1 MPKGGSWYA
10 YIVECRGGRLYTGT
24 TTDPARRYEE
34 HKSGKRGA
42 KFTRAHPPEKLLASK
57 EAGDRS
63 AALKLE
69 AALRRLSRTEKLA
82 WAARNPFKRARRQ

>member
-1 MPKGGSWYA
+1 MVKAKSWYV

-24 TTDPARRYEE
+24 STDPARRYAE

-42 KFTRAHPPEKLLASK
+42 KFTRAHPPQRLLASL

-63 AALKLE
+63 AALRLE
-69 AALRRLSRTEKLA
+69 AALRRLSRPEKLA
-82 WAARNPFKRARRQ
+82 WAARHPFKPVRGQ

>member
-1 MPKGGSWYA
+1 MAKGKAWYV

-24 TTDPARRYEE
+24 STDPGRRYAE

-42 KFTRAHPPEKLLASK
+42 KFTRAHPPQKLLASQ

-69 AALRRLSRTEKLA
+69 AALRRLGRPEKLA
-82 WAARNPFKRARRQ
+82 WAARHPFKWERGQ